1 MKIIRVLIVPWLLLS
16 ACRGAGAPAPDK
28 QDIKPDT
35 VTISFIGDV
44 MQHGGQIKA
53 ALRADGTYDYTNTFR
68 FMEKEFKEA
77 DYMVANMEFT
87 VGSLP
92 YSGFPFFSAPKEI
105 ATQAKES
112 GIDLFLMAN
121 NHICDRGAKGFERT
135 INAYNDLNIHTLGAY
150 RSKEEADTSSVLM
163 VELKGMR
170 FAFFNFTYSTNG
182 IPVPH
187 PYYVN
192 MQDSTEIKKHIAE
205 AKEKNADFIIA
216 LPHWGEEYHTEP
228 SQQQKE
234 YAQFMFNEGVDAIIG
249 GHPHVP
255 EEGYIYAKGDTVQR
269 VVFYS
274 LGNYVSNQY
283 FSGYTHTGIMVSL
296 HFERDAEGNL
306 RMLMPHWKYLW
317 CFRKGQLLEDYTVVP
332 MEEFINGEEFKEG
345 GKTAKQK
352 ESFKMLKEFYP
363 KLIKKDLI
371 KIITD

>member
-16 ACRGAGAPAPDK
+16 ACRGAGAPAPAQ

-53 ALRADGTYDYTNTFR
+53 ALQPDGTYNYANTFR
-68 FMEKEFKEA
+68 FMEKDFKAA

-105 ATQAKES
+105 AIQAKES

-121 NHICDRGAKGFERT
+121 NHICDRGAKGLERT
-135 INAYNDLNIHTLGAY
+135 IKAYEDLNIETLGAY
-150 RSKEEADTSSVLM
+150 RNKEEADTSSVLM
-163 VELKGMR
+163 VELKGIR

-182 IPVPH
+182 IPVPS

-192 MQDSTEIKKHIAE
+192 MQDSIEIKEHIAE
-205 AKEKNADFIIA
+205 AKEKGADFIIA

-228 SQQQKE
+228 SWLQKD

-255 EEGYIYAKGDTVQR
+255 EEGYIYTKGDTVKR

-296 HFERDAEGNL
+296 HFERDAAGNL
-306 RMLMPHWKYLW
+306 RMLMPDWKYMW

-332 MEEFINGEEFKEG
+332 MEEFIGGEEFKEG

-371 KIITD
+371 KIIND

>member
-16 ACRGAGAPAPDK
+16 ACRGASAPAP
-28 QDIKPDT
+28 QQQEIKPDT

-44 MQHGGQIKA
+44 MQHGGQIRA
-53 ALRADGTYDYTNTFR
+53 ALQADGTYNYANTFR
-68 FMEKEFKEA
+68 FMEEEFKKA

-87 VGSLP
+87 VGCKP
-92 YSGFPFFSAPKEI
+92 YSGYPYFSAPYEI

-121 NHICDRGAKGFERT
+121 NHICDRGATGLKKT
-135 INAYNDLNIHTLGAY
+135 IDAYDTLKVQRLGAY
-150 RSKEEADTSSVLM
+150 RNKEEADTSSLLL
-163 VELKGMR
+163 VELKGIR
-170 FAFFNFTYSTNG
+170 FALFNFTYGTNG
-182 IPVPH
+182 IPVPS

-192 MQDSTEIKKHIAE
+192 LQDSTEIREHILE
-205 AKEKNADFIIA
+205 AKKKGADFIIA

-228 SQQQKE
+228 SSLQKE

-255 EEGYIYAKGDTVQR
+255 EEGYIYTKGDTVKR

-283 FSGYTHTGIMVSL
+283 FSGYTHTGILVSL
-296 HFERDAEGNL
+296 HFERDAMGRL
-306 RMLMPHWKYLW
+306 RMLMPDWKYLW

-332 MEEFINGEEFKEG
+332 MEEFMEGEEFKEG

-352 ESFKMLKEFYP
+352 ESFKTLKDFYP
-363 KLIKKDLI
+363 ILIKKDLI
-371 KIITD
+371 KIISD